1 MKHCY
6 GFHALAT
13 DSVSLEA
20 VPFFPPLEVI
30 IKGRMVTIGFLFM
43 AAEEGQTSWQ
53 FPKAAICMNTSDLEM
68 WRWGDQ
74 RVDKLSFSFP
84 VMKQLASTVA
94 CNWLSLWLIVILQMV
109 PAG

>member
-20 VPFFPPLEVI
+20 VLFLSWEVI
-30 IKGRMVTIGFLFM
+30 VKGRRVTIGFLFM
-43 AAEEGQTSWQ
+43 AAEEGQAFLQ

-68 WRWGDQ
+68 WRRGDQ

-84 VMKQLASTVA
+84 IMKQLASTVT
-94 CNWLSLWLIVILQMV
+94 CNWLSLWLIVILQIV
-109 PAG
+109 RAV

>member
-20 VPFFPPLEVI
+20 VLFFFAWEI
-30 IKGRMVTIGFLFM
+30 IVKGRMVTIRFLFM
-43 AAEEGQTSWQ
+43 AAEEGQTFWQ

-68 WRWGDQ
+68 WRRGDQ

-84 VMKQLASTVA
+84 IMKQLASTVT
-94 CNWLSLWLIVILQMV
+94 CNWLSLWLIVILQIV
-109 PAG
+109 PAV